1 MKSKIIFTISLG
13 LLFQISVNAQEK
25 ETLNFASYLS
35 EVREKNLNYAAQK
48 YNVSMTEASILTAGL
63 FPDPQLEMETSD
75 NGVSKKMGYTIGTSV
90 NWTLELGQKRKARIE
105 TAKNQAEYSK
115 LQLQDF
121 LRNLIADASVGYI
134 EALKT
139 KALVDIQKDS
149 YLSMHQLATS
159 DSIRYRLG
167 AISQV
172 TSRQSKLEASS
183 LLNDLY
189 KAESISRQSFS
200 ALFIFLGTDQQEK
213 EISGNLKAFNR
224 DFNSEDL
231 ILEAVN
237 TRSDLLASKQNIHTA
252 ASLIKLEKANRIID
266 LGLSVGAEH
275 STWATNE
282 IAPSPAVNAI
292 KLGASIP
299 LKFSNRRNAD
309 LKIAEIGRKQ
319 AETEYKQIEN
329 SIRTEVMQAYYQY
342 QATQKQLKQFDNGM
356 LSEAKSILDGI
367 IYSYQ
372 RGESSILEVLNAQRT
387 YNDIRQ
393 RYIETLADNA
403 VALIELERKTG
414 IWDIDF

>member
-1 MKSKIIFTISLG
+1 MKSNIIFTISLG
-13 LLFQISVNAQEK
+13 LLFQIPLNAQEK
-25 ETLNFASYLS
+25 ETLNFASYLNK
-35 EVREKNLNYAAQK
+35 VRENNLSYATQK
-48 YNVSMTEASILTAGL
+48 YTISMAEASILTAGM

-75 NGVSKKMGYTIGTSV
+75 NGVSKKMGYTIGTSLS
-90 NWTLELGQKRKARIE
+90 WTLELGQKRKARIE
-105 TAKNQAEYSK
+105 TAKNQADYSK
-115 LQLQDF
+115 LQLQNF

-139 KALVDIQKDS
+139 KALIDVQKDS
-149 YLSMHQLATS
+149 YLSMHQLAKS

-172 TSRQSKLEASS
+172 TSRQSRLEASS
-183 LLNDLY
+183 LRNDLY
-189 KAESISRQSFS
+189 KAESISRQSLS
-200 ALFIFLGTDQQEK
+200 ALSIFLGSDQQEK
-213 EISGNLKAFNR
+213 DISGNFKAFNR
-224 DFNSEDL
+224 DFNPEDL

-237 TRSDLLASKQNIHTA
+237 TRSDLLASKQNINTA
-252 ASLIKLEKANRIID
+252 ASLIKLEKANRVID
-266 LGLSVGAEH
+266 LGLSLGAEH
-275 STWATNE
+275 TTWATNE

-309 LKIAEIGRKQ
+309 LKIAEMGRMQ

-342 QATQKQLKQFDNGM
+342 QATQKQLQQFDHGM

>member
-1 MKSKIIFTISLG
+1 M
-13 LLFQISVNAQEK
+13 
-25 ETLNFASYLS
+25 
-35 EVREKNLNYAAQK
+35 
-48 YNVSMTEASILTAGL
+48 
-63 FPDPQLEMETSD
+63 
-75 NGVSKKMGYTIGTSV
+75 
-90 NWTLELGQKRKARIE
+90 ELGQKRKARIE

>member
-1 MKSKIIFTISLG
+1 MKSKIILIISIG
-13 LLFQISVNAQEK
+13 LSFQISLKAQEK

-35 EVREKNLNYAAQK
+35 QVREKNLSYAAQK
-48 YNVSMTEASILTAGL
+48 YNVSMAEASILTAGI

-75 NGVSKKMGYTIGTSV
+75 NGVSKKMGYTVGTSV
-90 NWTLELGQKRKARIE
+90 SWTLELGKKRKARIE

-134 EALKT
+134 DALKT
-139 KALVDIQKDS
+139 KALVEVQKDS
-149 YLSMHQLATS
+149 YLSMHQLAKS

-172 TSRQSKLEASS
+172 TSKQSRLEASS

-189 KAESISRQSFS
+189 MAESMSRQSFS
-200 ALFIFLGTDQQEK
+200 GLSLFLGTGLEERNINGDF
-213 EISGNLKAFNR
+213 KAFNR
-224 DFNSEDL
+224 DFNPEDL

-237 TRSDLLASKQNIHTA
+237 TRSDLLASKQNINTA
-252 ASLIKLEKANRIID
+252 NSLIALEKANRIID
-266 LGLSVGAEH
+266 LGLSLGVEH
-275 STWATNE
+275 NTWATNE
-282 IAPSPAVNAI
+282 IAPSPAVNAV
-292 KLGASIP
+292 KFGASIP

-309 LKIAEIGRKQ
+309 LKIAEMGRMQ

-329 SIRTEVMQAYYQY
+329 SIRTEVMQAYQQY

-356 LSEAKSILDGI
+356 LTEAKSILDGI
-367 IYSYQ
+367 SYSYR

-403 VALIELERKTG
+403 AALIELERKTG

>member
-1 MKSKIIFTISLG
+1 MKYKITFTISLG

-213 EISGNLKAFNR
+213 EISGNFKAFNR

-342 QATQKQLKQFDNGM
+342 QATQKHLKQFDNGM
-356 LSEAKSILDGI
+356 LSEAKSIQDGT